1 MKYIA
6 SWSGGKDSTAS
17 IILAHEHNEPLDLII
32 FSEVMFDENI
42 SGELPEHIDFIK
54 NKAIQ
59 VFQSWGYEVKILH
72 AKLNY
77 MDIFM
82 REPTRGKHYGTG
94 KKTGFPMSGKCQ
106 INKSVKVLPIK
117 NFLKNINEPFT
128 QYIGIAI
135 DEPARMERV
144 VKAGNQVS
152 LLEKY
157 NYTEKMAFD
166 LCKQYGLLS
175 PIYDFAPRGGC
186 WFCPNARYAELK
198 CLRKNHPDLWKRL
211 LELENEPDLI
221 GNMWNTLTKTRIHD
235 WEERFFWE
243 ERQMNIF
250 DYIEKKGGNKIK
262 NDSEITRSPRDT
274 DVLIALEVL
283 DKLSFFG
290 GQRAGRELWNDKPRE
305 VQDEDIASFNRDIEW
320 LREFIRKHMNDGWIS
335 AKERLPMRTLD
346 EKIKESYGVEHR
358 KKGR

>member
-54 NKAIQ
+54 NRAIP
-59 VFQSWGYEVKILH
+59 VFESWGYEVKILR

-82 REPTRGKHYGTG
+82 REPTRGKHFGTG

-117 NFLKNINEPFT
+117 NFLSSIDEEFT
-128 QYIGIAI
+128 QYIGIAV
-135 DEPARMERV
+135 DEPVRMERIV
-144 VKAGNQVS
+144 NSGNKVS

-157 NYTEKMAFD
+157 GYTEQMAFD
-166 LCKQYGLLS
+166 LCKKYDLLS
-175 PIYDFAPRGGC
+175 PIYEFTNRGGC
-186 WFCPNARYAELK
+186 WFCPNMRYAQLK
-198 CLRKNHPDLWKRL
+198 HLRTHHRDLWSKL

-235 WEERFFWE
+235 WEERFYWE

-250 DYIEKKGGNKIK
+250 DYLK
-262 NDSEITRSPRDT
+262 
-274 DVLIALEVL
+274 
-283 DKLSFFG
+283 
-290 GQRAGRELWNDKPRE
+290 
-305 VQDEDIASFNRDIEW
+305 ED
-320 LREFIRKHMNDGWIS
+320 
-335 AKERLPMRTLD
+335 
-346 EKIKESYGVEHR
+346 
-358 KKGR
+358 

>member
-6 SWSGGKDSTAS
+6 PWSGGKDSTAS

-32 FSEVMFDENI
+32 FSEVMFDENT

-54 NKAIQ
+54 NKAIPK
-59 VFQSWGYEVKILH
+59 FEEWGYETKTLH

-82 REPTRGKHYGTG
+82 REPTRGKHFQTG

-117 NFLKNINEPFT
+117 QFLSNIEEDFT

-135 DEPARMERV
+135 DEPVRMERIV
-144 VKAGNQVS
+144 NSGNKVS

-157 NYTEKMAFD
+157 GYTEQMAFE
-166 LCKQYGLLS
+166 LCEKYDLLS

-198 CLRKNHPDLWKRL
+198 HLRANHRNLWAKL
-211 LELENEPDLI
+211 LELEDEPNLI
-221 GNMWNTLTKTRIHD
+221 GNTYNTLTKTSIHD
-235 WEERFFWE
+235 WEERFYWE
-243 ERQMNIF
+243 EQQMTIF
-250 DYIEKKGGNKIK
+250 DFMEEKN
-262 NDSEITRSPRDT
+262 
-274 DVLIALEVL
+274 
-283 DKLSFFG
+283 
-290 GQRAGRELWNDKPRE
+290 
-305 VQDEDIASFNRDIEW
+305 
-320 LREFIRKHMNDGWIS
+320 
-335 AKERLPMRTLD
+335 ERRT
-346 EKIKESYGVEHR
+346 
-358 KKGR
+358 